1 MHGVK
6 SPRRRDR
13 RAAIRRAMETATF
26 DPEHAG
32 ETAAEARLW
41 DRTAADGLAEGAL
54 PWAGIEFAED
64 E

>member
-1 MHGVK
+1 MGVK
-6 SPRRRDR
+6 SPSRRDR
-13 RAAIRRAMETATF
+13 RAAMRRAMETAPF
-26 DPEHAG
+26 DPEQAD

-41 DRTAADGLAEGAL
+41 DRTSGDGLAEGAL